1 MTIEECY
8 QEIGGDYADVSS
20 RLPSARLINKFVAKF
35 LDDPS
40 FDQLC
45 EKMKIGDRV
54 EAFRAAHTLKGV
66 CANLGFGHLLAVAVE
81 LTEVLREGNDQ
92 IPETAIPLLDN
103 VREAYNQ
110 TVAAIRTYLE
120 GLA

>member
-20 RLPSARLINKFVAKF
+20 RLPSAKLINKFVAKF
-35 LDDPS
+35 LEDPS

-45 EKMKIGDRV
+45 EQMKNGDRA

-66 CANLGFGHLLAVAVE
+66 CANLGFGHLLTSSGE
-81 LTEVLREGNDQ
+81 LTEVLREENEQ
-92 IPETAIPLLDN
+92 IPEAAFSLLED
-103 VREAYNQ
+103 VRAAYNQ
-110 TVAAIRTYLE
+110 TASAIRVYLE
-120 GLA
+120 GMA